1 MDIKTIFFSS
11 FCFFE
16 LRSISYCLRST
27 LLYLFLMMRKQETKT
42 ISNRLLFFSCYVY
55 LLVEVLECTVSFTPP
70 KSVVCQGLIR
80 RRDREGGYIEIF
92 RHQRQRRPVAAA
104 AAAAAAEQHY
114 SSGRIFLSSSRDD
127 NSIEGEYRSDDQ
139 RQHLNPEEIL
149 SKRRANSWILLV
161 DDEEP
166 IRRAVGQFFHDK
178 GYQVTTSAD
187 GAAAFQLAMSKK
199 IIDNTTGEMIHRFP
213 DCIVSDIRMPVMDGL
228 ELLHKIRNDDLLS
241 MIPVV
246 LLTAKGLT
254 QDRIAGYDSGADA
267 YLSKPFSPEEL
278 VAIVDNIILRSDN
291 LNVESESNSKNVSV
305 DDLKRDL
312 DEIKNLLLNKGGGGI
327 GNGWVE
333 QTNIFLSK
341 DERIILELLSRG
353 LMTKEIAAE
362 THLSSRR
369 VEQLLT
375 EMFRKT
381 EVKNR
386 TQLVRWAVSTG
397 NVN

>member
-1 MDIKTIFFSS
+1 
-11 FCFFE
+11 
-16 LRSISYCLRST
+16 
-27 LLYLFLMMRKQETKT
+27 MMRKQGTTTK
-42 ISNRLLFFSCYVY
+42 SNRLLFFSCCVY

-70 KSVVCQGLIR
+70 KSVACQGLIR
-80 RRDREGGYIEIF
+80 RRDREGGYVEIF
-92 RHQRQRRPVAAA
+92 RHQRQERQR
-104 AAAAAAEQHY
+104 AAAEQHY

-127 NSIEGEYRSDDQ
+127 NRIEGEYRRDDRQ
-139 RQHLNPEEIL
+139 QHLNPEEIL

-166 IRRAVGQFFHDK
+166 IRRAVGKFFHDK

-187 GAAAFQLAMSKK
+187 GAVAFQLAMSKK

-228 ELLHKIRNDDLLS
+228 ELLHKIRNDNLLS

-291 LNVESESNSKNVSV
+291 LNVESESNNRNVSV

>member
-1 MDIKTIFFSS
+1 VA
-11 FCFFE
+11 C
-16 LRSISYCLRST
+16 
-27 LLYLFLMMRKQETKT
+27 
-42 ISNRLLFFSCYVY
+42 
-55 LLVEVLECTVSFTPP
+55 
-70 KSVVCQGLIR
+70 LIR
-80 RRDREGGYIEIF
+80 RRDREGGYVEIF
-92 RHQRQRRPVAAA
+92 RHQRQRRPPPPPP

-127 NSIEGEYRSDDQ
+127 NSIEGEYRRDDQ

-178 GYQVTTSAD
+178 GYQVTTSVD

-241 MIPVV
+241 MIPFV

-291 LNVESESNSKNVSV
+291 LNVESESNNKNVSV